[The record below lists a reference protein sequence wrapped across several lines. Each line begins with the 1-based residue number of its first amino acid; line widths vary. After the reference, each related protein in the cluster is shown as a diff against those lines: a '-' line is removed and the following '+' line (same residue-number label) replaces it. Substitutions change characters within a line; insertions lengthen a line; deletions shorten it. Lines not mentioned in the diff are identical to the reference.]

1 MPRWQ
6 PDGSSGLTI
15 HIPTRL
21 VPVAVLAV
29 VGLLAA
35 FNAQA
40 SRADRLAAD
49 VDRLTGAS
57 AGTARREKALEA
69 TIARQHQ
76 ALQKA
81 EGELDALRYQ
91 IDAVELQLDGVD
103 YLSGVLRDELGLPP
117 GSGTWTAAPGAPPQ
131 GGPNAT
137 SPDQD
142 RVALIQRRLA
152 AGLAELYRLQDFAR
166 ARRDAAGPGR
176 AALGAATVDPHPANW
191 PARGA
196 VTSDFGWRIFRGR
209 PNFHTGIDIGLDY
222 GSQVMATAPGIVVG
236 SGWQPGYGWSVLVQH
251 DDGYN
256 TLYAHLS
263 RTLVGVGDAVAPGDV
278 VALSGSS
285 GMSTGPHLHYE
296 VWRDG
301 QTLDPRPSMDG
312 TGAR

>member
-81 EGELDALRYQ
+81 EESSTPCATRSMPSSSSSTGWITSAACCATSWGCRQ
-91 IDAVELQLDGVD
+91 A
-103 YLSGVLRDELGLPP
+103 R
-117 GSGTWTAAPGAPPQ
+117 APGPPRRAPPQ